1 MSRMLQARPPTHA
14 PAMPRPPSTPVRDF
28 TPLDSAARA
37 LLGYFVYR
45 QYREFLGVLTLNL
58 QRWVRAGLLGDDG
71 QPTALFKRVV
81 FDFNALDLEALT
93 LVCGVNYVVRASHE
107 KANRVLRRDDA
118 KPRVLYLRGYDYEVA
133 TDPAPGSGLG
143 LGMGTVDTARFTTR
157 LGGALGGAVRL
168 FMVMSPNDVAHEAER
183 LQRHFYSDYPAID
196 RSCSQP
202 IRGFCLQAHRWQADV
217 ATLAAQMDACVVY
230 VSSITD
236 SVRWEL
242 DWLRLNGMAPRTTVV
257 LDRTAIETKALHTGI
272 HDQLPGGQMGQPVWL
287 SPKPHHTAADI
298 DALHARLS
306 QVFTVVT
313 PETFEAGAPALA
325 ARLCGNLAPGAV
337 RPAVA
342 GLPFGWQPAI
352 APDALAALHTLH
364 AQLGR
369 EVDPLD
375 HEPIECLP
383 LYLNQLLLRLHT
395 ALLLG
400 AHTDA
405 GKALAIYSGCM
416 GAALAHYE
424 AVGRIN
430 DRVPAEQTSDYLAV
444 LRDHRDTANH
454 IGGSFVAL
462 PPTEADAP
470 AVREAQDEAE
480 RLMRAAWQRA
490 RDSLQGPGAA
500 TDLAAFDASDEQ
512 SMRLHPAM
520 RRRP

>member
-1 MSRMLQARPPTHA
+1 
-14 PAMPRPPSTPVRDF
+14 
-28 TPLDSAARA
+28 
-37 LLGYFVYR
+37 
-45 QYREFLGVLTLNL
+45 
-58 QRWVRAGLLGDDG
+58 
-71 QPTALFKRVV
+71 
-81 FDFNALDLEALT
+81 
-93 LVCGVNYVVRASHE
+93 
-107 KANRVLRRDDA
+107 
-118 KPRVLYLRGYDYEVA
+118 
-133 TDPAPGSGLG
+133 
-143 LGMGTVDTARFTTR
+143 
-157 LGGALGGAVRL
+157 
-168 FMVMSPNDVAHEAER
+168 
-183 LQRHFYSDYPAID
+183 
-196 RSCSQP
+196 
-202 IRGFCLQAHRWQADV
+202 
-217 ATLAAQMDACVVY
+217 
-230 VSSITD
+230 
-236 SVRWEL
+236 
-242 DWLRLNGMAPRTTVV
+242 
-257 LDRTAIETKALHTGI
+257 
-272 HDQLPGGQMGQPVWL
+272 
-287 SPKPHHTAADI
+287 
-298 DALHARLS
+298 
-306 QVFTVVT
+306 
-313 PETFEAGAPALA
+313 
-325 ARLCGNLAPGAV
+325 
-337 RPAVA
+337 VA

-375 HEPIECLP
+375 QEPIECLP

-500 TDLAAFDASDEQ
+500 TDLATFDASDEQ

>member
-1 MSRMLQARPPTHA
+1 
-14 PAMPRPPSTPVRDF
+14 MPRPPLTTVRDF
-28 TPLDSAARA
+28 ALLDSAART

-58 QRWVRAGLLGDDG
+58 QRWLHAGLLDEDG

-93 LVCGVNYVVRASHE
+93 LVCGVNYVARASHE
-107 KANRVLRRDDA
+107 KANRVLRREDT

-133 TDPAPGSGLG
+133 TVPAPGSGV
-143 LGMGTVDTARFTTR
+143 GMGFGTVDTARFTTR
-157 LGGALGGAVRL
+157 LGEALGGAVRL
-168 FMVMSPNDVAHEAER
+168 FMVMSPKDVAREAER

-196 RSCSQP
+196 RGCSRP

-217 ATLAAQMDACVVY
+217 ATLAAQMDAYVVY

-242 DWLRLNGMAPRTTVV
+242 DWLRRSGMAPRTTVV
-257 LDRTAIETKALHTGI
+257 MDRTAIETKALHTGI

-298 DALHARLS
+298 DALQAELS

-313 PETFEAGAPALA
+313 PESFEAAAPALA
-325 ARLCGNLAPGAV
+325 TRLCGNLAPGAV

-342 GLPFGWQPAI
+342 GLPFGWQPAVE
-352 APDALAALHTLH
+352 PDALAALQALH
-364 AQLGR
+364 SQLGR
-369 EVDPLD
+369 EIDPLD
-375 HEPIECLP
+375 PEPIECLP
-383 LYLNQLLLRLHT
+383 LYLNQLLLRLYT
-395 ALLLG
+395 SLLLG

-416 GAALAHYE
+416 GAALAHY
-424 AVGRIN
+424 AAAGRIN
-430 DRVPAEQTSDYLAV
+430 ERVPPEQTSDYLAV

-462 PPTEADAP
+462 PPTAADAP

-480 RLMRAAWQRA
+480 RLMHAAWAQAKRA
-490 RDSLQGPGAA
+490 LRGSGIA
-500 TDLAAFDASDEQ
+500 TV
-512 SMRLHPAM
+512 P
-520 RRRP
+520 P

>member
-1 MSRMLQARPPTHA
+1 
-14 PAMPRPPSTPVRDF
+14 
-28 TPLDSAARA
+28 
-37 LLGYFVYR
+37 
-45 QYREFLGVLTLNL
+45 
-58 QRWVRAGLLGDDG
+58 
-71 QPTALFKRVV
+71 
-81 FDFNALDLEALT
+81 
-93 LVCGVNYVVRASHE
+93 
-107 KANRVLRRDDA
+107 
-118 KPRVLYLRGYDYEVA
+118 
-133 TDPAPGSGLG
+133 
-143 LGMGTVDTARFTTR
+143 
-157 LGGALGGAVRL
+157 
-168 FMVMSPNDVAHEAER
+168 
-183 LQRHFYSDYPAID
+183 
-196 RSCSQP
+196 
-202 IRGFCLQAHRWQADV
+202 
-217 ATLAAQMDACVVY
+217 
-230 VSSITD
+230 
-236 SVRWEL
+236 
-242 DWLRLNGMAPRTTVV
+242 
-257 LDRTAIETKALHTGI
+257 
-272 HDQLPGGQMGQPVWL
+272 MGQPVWL
-287 SPKPHHTAADI
+287 SSKPHHTAADI

>member
-1 MSRMLQARPPTHA
+1 
-14 PAMPRPPSTPVRDF
+14 MPCPSFAIVRDL

-45 QYREFLGVLTLNL
+45 QYRDFLGALTLNL
-58 QRWVRAGLLGDDG
+58 QRWVHAGLLGEDG
-71 QPTALFKRVV
+71 QPAALFKRVV

-93 LVCGVNYVVRASHE
+93 RVCGVNYVVRASHE
-107 KANRVLRRDDA
+107 KANRVLRREGA

-133 TDPAPGSGLG
+133 TTPAPGSGM
-143 LGMGTVDTARFTTR
+143 GMNTVDTARFTAL
-157 LGGALGGAVRL
+157 LGEALGGAVRL
-168 FMVMSPNDVAHEAER
+168 FMVMSPKDVAREAER

-196 RSCSQP
+196 KGCSQP

-217 ATLAAQMDACVVY
+217 ATLATQMDAYVVY

-236 SVRWEL
+236 SARWEL
-242 DWLRLNGMAPRTTVV
+242 DWLRRNGMASRTTVV

-287 SPKPHHTAADI
+287 SPKPHHTSADI
-298 DALHARLS
+298 EALQAELS

-313 PETFEAGAPALA
+313 PESFEAGASALA
-325 ARLCGNLAPGAV
+325 ARLCGDLAPGGV

-342 GLPFGWQPAI
+342 GLPFGWQPALE
-352 APDALAALHTLH
+352 PDALAALHTLH

-369 EVDPLD
+369 GIDPLD
-375 HEPIECLP
+375 PGPIECLP

-395 ALLLG
+395 SLLLG

-405 GKALAIYSGCM
+405 GQALAIYSGCM
-416 GAALAHYE
+416 GAALAHYA

-430 DRVPAEQTSDYLAV
+430 ERVPAEQTSDYLAV
-444 LRDHRDTANH
+444 LRDHRDTTRH

-462 PPTEADAP
+462 PPIAADAP

-480 RLMRAAWQRA
+480 RLMRAAWQLAQRTL
-490 RDSLQGPGAA
+490 RGPGVAA
-500 TDLAAFDASDEQ
+500 DLASADGPSTKG
-512 SMRLHPAM
+512 
-520 RRRP
+520 